1 MFLILKNSDKIFLA
15 LEGSDS
21 VVSSMYA
28 SLKEEYKDIELD
40 IAFDRPSCKIERN
53 LVRFINLL
61 NGGENV
67 EVSATSINSNI
78 IKNTVKTIEREESK
92 ITKANNID
100 IDVKGAVEEE
110 SIEIE
115 EPKPVVRER
124 MKIEIEE
131 PKPVVRE
138 SMKIEIEE
146 PKLAMKESMEIEI
159 EEVKPQVK
167 EEIQIEEVE
176 PVVVKRVDPAE
187 RALEKIREQQRQEGL
202 PKLENKVNTLEYR
215 KYLENFMKLGFAAS
229 VLSKK
234 ADDLSDRELKAKM
247 NDICNNVMKRVEHYE
262 ERFRAAGLTTAQI
275 HTFRMEALRE
285 VKKYRDSSYEEVFK
299 YLRKLYDLS
308 EELIKELD

>member
-1 MFLILKNSDKIFLA
+1 MFLILKNSNKIFLA
-15 LEGSDS
+15 LECSDS

-40 IAFDRPSCKIERN
+40 IVFDRPSCKIERN

-61 NGGENV
+61 NGEEKA
-67 EVSATSINSNI
+67 EVVSTSINSNV
-78 IKNTVKTIEREESK
+78 IKSPVNTLEREESK

-100 IDVKGAVEEE
+100 IDVKDAVEKEAIE
-110 SIEIE
+110 IEIE

-131 PKPVVRE
+131 PK
-138 SMKIEIEE
+138 
-146 PKLAMKESMEIEI
+146 LTMKESMEIEI

-229 VLSKK
+229 VLNKK
-234 ADDLSDRELKAKM
+234 ADDISDRELKSKM
-247 NDICNNVMKRVEHYE
+247 NDICNNVMKRVETYE

-299 YLRKLYDLS
+299 YLRRLYDLS

>member
-1 MFLILKNSDKIFLA
+1 MFLILKNSNKIFLA
-15 LEGSDS
+15 LECSDS

-40 IAFDRPSCKIERN
+40 IVFDRPSCKIERN

-61 NGGENV
+61 NGEEKA
-67 EVSATSINSNI
+67 EVVATSINSNV
-78 IKNTVKTIEREESK
+78 IKSPVNTLEREESK

-100 IDVKGAVEEE
+100 IDVKDAVEKEAIE
-110 SIEIE
+110 IEIE

-131 PKPVVRE
+131 PK
-138 SMKIEIEE
+138 
-146 PKLAMKESMEIEI
+146 LTMKESMEIEI

-229 VLSKK
+229 VLNKK
-234 ADDLSDRELKAKM
+234 ADDISDRELKSKM
-247 NDICNNVMKRVEHYE
+247 NDICNNVMKRVETYE

-299 YLRKLYDLS
+299 YLRRLYDLS